1 MPMADHPSDLR
12 TPLGRVRFLG
22 SARMG
27 TTDAWVVH
35 LTSLALVPL
44 TVGFVWLMLDLL
56 RKDYNGVRAEL
67 ARPIPAIVLLAF
79 ILAGVVHME
88 LGMRSIIVD
97 YIGGQSRAWALAAN
111 TLFAALLAL
120 ACVYATLRIA
130 FT

>member
-1 MPMADHPSDLR
+1 MADHPSDLR

-27 TTDAWVVH
+27 AAEAWLVH
-35 LTSLALVPL
+35 VTALALAPL
-44 TVGFVWLMLDLL
+44 TVGFVWLVLDLS

-67 ARPIPAIVLLAF
+67 ARPIPAILLLAF
-79 ILAGVVHME
+79 VLAGIVHME
-88 LGMRSIIVD
+88 LGMRSIILD

-111 TLFAALLAL
+111 TCFAALLAL
-120 ACVYATLRIA
+120 ACVYATLRVT

>member
-1 MPMADHPSDLR
+1 LADNPSDLR

-27 TTDAWVVH
+27 TADARLVH
-35 LTSLALVPL
+35 LTSVALVPL
-44 TVGFVWLMLDLL
+44 TLGLVWLMLDLL

-67 ARPIPAIVLLAF
+67 ARPLPAILLLAF
-79 ILAGVVHME
+79 IVAGIVHME

-111 TLFAALLAL
+111 TCFAALLAL
-120 ACVYATLRIA
+120 ACLYATLRVA

>member
-1 MPMADHPSDLR
+1 LADNPSDLR

-27 TTDAWVVH
+27 TAEARLVH
-35 LTSLALVPL
+35 LTSVALVPL
-44 TVGFVWLMLDLL
+44 TLGLVWLMLDLL

-67 ARPIPAIVLLAF
+67 ARPLPAILLLAF
-79 ILAGVVHME
+79 IVAGIVHME

-111 TLFAALLAL
+111 TCFAALLAL
-120 ACVYATLRIA
+120 ACLYATLRVA

>member
-1 MPMADHPSDLR
+1 MAEHRSDLR

-27 TTDAWVVH
+27 TTDAWFVH
-35 LTSLALVPL
+35 LTSIALVPL
-44 TVGFVWLMLDLL
+44 TVGFVWLVLDML

-67 ARPIPAIVLLAF
+67 ARPIPAILLLAF
-79 ILAGVVHME
+79 IFAGIFHME
-88 LGMRSIIVD
+88 LGMRSVIVD
-97 YIGGQSRAWALAAN
+97 YIGGQARAWALVVN